1 MKKTLLIDGNN
12 LFAIGFHGVRE
23 FYSEG
28 KHIGGVFHFLN
39 TIRLFLEKH
48 NHDKIVV
55 FWDGNEN
62 SLIRKQIYPKYKE
75 NRQLPLDDHKYQSY
89 LHQRDRVKE
98 YLEEV
103 FVRQCQVDQNEADD
117 LIAHYTQIAKNE
129 NIIIFSGDKDL
140 TQLIGDNVELY
151 SPVSKTYSK
160 KGDLIHFKNI
170 DIPHNNVYL
179 YKVIVGDTS
188 DNISGIENFGEKKL
202 KAFFPE
208 FEKRDYNL
216 NEIISEAK
224 VLYEKNK
231 SKSLNNLISGISKSG
246 FVGDEF
252 FEKVGKIIDLKNP
265 LITDEG
271 KKMVFEI
278 FNDKLD
284 PTDRSYKNL
293 LKLMRDDGIFKFLP
307 KKDDAWVDFVRPFM
321 KLSRKEK
328 KINN

>member
-12 LFAIGFHGVRE
+12 LFTIGFHGVRE

-48 NHDKIVV
+48 NHDKVVV

-62 SLIRKQIYPKYKE
+62 SLIRKNIYPRYKE
-75 NRQLPLDDHKYQSY
+75 NRRISLDDHKYESY
-89 LHQRDRVKE
+89 LYQRERVKD

-117 LIAHYTQIAKNE
+117 LIANYVQVAKDE

-140 TQLIGDNVELY
+140 TQLIGENVMLY

-170 DIPHNNVYL
+170 DIPHNNVYV
-179 YKVIVGDTS
+179 YKVLIGDTS
-188 DNISGIENFGEKKL
+188 DNIYGITNFGEKKL
-202 KAFFPE
+202 KTFFPN
-208 FEKRDYNL
+208 FDKRDYTL
-216 NEIISEAK
+216 QEVLDEAK
-224 VLYEKNK
+224 VLFEQNK
-231 SKSLNNLISGISKSG
+231 SKTLSNLISGISKSG
-246 FVGDEF
+246 LVGDEF
-252 FEKVGKIIDLKNP
+252 FEKTGKIIDLRNP

-271 KKMVFEI
+271 KTMVYEI
-278 FNDKLD
+278 YSERLD
-284 PTDRSYKNL
+284 PTDRSYTNL
-293 LKLMRDDGIFKFLP
+293 LKLMRDDGFFKFLP
-307 KKDDAWVDFVRPFM
+307 KRDDAWVDFVKPFM

-328 KINN
+328 KF

>member
-12 LFAIGFHGVRE
+12 LFTIGFHGVRE

-48 NHDKIVV
+48 NHDKVVV

-62 SLIRKQIYPKYKE
+62 SLIRKNIYPRYKE
-75 NRQLPLDDHKYQSY
+75 NRRISLDDHKYESY
-89 LHQRDRVKE
+89 LYQRERVKE

-117 LIAHYTQIAKNE
+117 LIAQYTHIAKDE
-129 NIIIFSGDKDL
+129 NMIIFSGDKDL
-140 TQLIGDNVELY
+140 TQLIGENVMLY

-170 DIPHNNVYL
+170 DIPHNNVYV
-179 YKVIVGDTS
+179 YKVLIGDTS
-188 DNISGIENFGEKKL
+188 DNIYGITNFGEKKL
-202 KAFFPE
+202 KTFFPN
-208 FEKRDYNL
+208 FDKRDYTL
-216 NEIISEAK
+216 QEVLDEAK
-224 VLYEKNK
+224 VLFEQNK
-231 SKSLNNLISGISKSG
+231 SKTLSNLISGISKSG
-246 FVGDEF
+246 LVGDEF
-252 FEKVGKIIDLKNP
+252 FEKTGKIIDLRNP

-271 KKMVFEI
+271 KTMVYEI
-278 FNDKLD
+278 YSERLD
-284 PTDRSYKNL
+284 PTDRSYTNL
-293 LKLMRDDGIFKFLP
+293 LKLMRDDGFFKFLP
-307 KKDDAWVDFVRPFM
+307 KRDDAWVDFVKPFM

-328 KINN
+328 KF

>member
-12 LFAIGFHGVRE
+12 LFTIGFHGVRE

-48 NHDKIVV
+48 NHDKVVV

-62 SLIRKQIYPKYKE
+62 SLIRKNIYPRYKE
-75 NRQLPLDDHKYQSY
+75 NRRISLDDHKYESY
-89 LHQRDRVKE
+89 LYQRERVKE

-103 FVRQCQVDQNEADD
+103 FVRQCQVNQNEADD
-117 LIAHYTQIAKNE
+117 LIANYVQVAKDE

-140 TQLIGDNVELY
+140 TQLIGENVMLY

-170 DIPHNNVYL
+170 DIPHNNVYI
-179 YKVIVGDTS
+179 YKVLIGDTS
-188 DNISGIENFGEKKL
+188 DNIYGITNFGEKKL
-202 KAFFPE
+202 KTFFPD
-208 FEKRDYNL
+208 FDKRDYTL
-216 NEIISEAK
+216 QEVLDEAK
-224 VLYEKNK
+224 VLFEQNK
-231 SKSLNNLISGISKSG
+231 SKTLSNLLSGISKSG
-246 FVGDEF
+246 LVGDEF
-252 FEKVGKIIDLKNP
+252 FEKTGKIIDLRNP

-271 KKMVFEI
+271 KAMVYEI
-278 FNDKLD
+278 YSERLD
-284 PTDRSYKNL
+284 PTDRSYTNL
-293 LKLMRDDGIFKFLP
+293 LKLMRDDGFFKFLP
-307 KKDDAWVDFVRPFM
+307 KRDDAWVDFVKPFM

-328 KINN
+328 KF

>member
-12 LFAIGFHGVRE
+12 LFTIGFHGVRE

-48 NHDKIVV
+48 NHDKVVV

-62 SLIRKQIYPKYKE
+62 SLIRKNIYPRYKE
-75 NRQLPLDDHKYQSY
+75 NRRISLDDHKYESY
-89 LHQRDRVKE
+89 LYQRERVKE

-117 LIAHYTQIAKNE
+117 LIAQYTHIAKDE
-129 NIIIFSGDKDL
+129 NMIIFSGDKDL
-140 TQLIGDNVELY
+140 TQLISENVMLY

-170 DIPHNNVYL
+170 DIPHNNVYV
-179 YKVIVGDTS
+179 YKVLIGDTS
-188 DNISGIENFGEKKL
+188 DNIYGITNFGEKKL
-202 KAFFPE
+202 KTFFPN
-208 FEKRDYNL
+208 FDKKDYTL
-216 NEIISEAK
+216 QEVLDEAK
-224 VLYEKNK
+224 VLFEQNK
-231 SKSLNNLISGISKSG
+231 SKTLSNLISGISKSG
-246 FVGDEF
+246 LVGDEF
-252 FEKVGKIIDLKNP
+252 FEKTGKIIDLRNP

-271 KKMVFEI
+271 KTMVYEI
-278 FNDKLD
+278 YSERLD
-284 PTDRSYKNL
+284 PTDRSYTNL
-293 LKLMRDDGIFKFLP
+293 LKLMRDDGFFKFLP
-307 KKDDAWVDFVRPFM
+307 KRDDAWVDFVKPFM

-328 KINN
+328 KF

>member
-12 LFAIGFHGVRE
+12 LFTIGFHGVRE

-48 NHDKIVV
+48 NHDKVVV

-62 SLIRKQIYPKYKE
+62 SLIRKNIYPRYKE
-75 NRQLPLDDHKYQSY
+75 NRRISLDDHKYESY
-89 LHQRDRVKE
+89 LYQRERVKE

-117 LIAHYTQIAKNE
+117 LIAQYTHIAKDE
-129 NIIIFSGDKDL
+129 NMIIFSGDKDL
-140 TQLIGDNVELY
+140 TQLIGENVMLY

-170 DIPHNNVYL
+170 DIPHNNVYV
-179 YKVIVGDTS
+179 YKVLIGDTS
-188 DNISGIENFGEKKL
+188 DNIYGITNFGEKKL
-202 KAFFPE
+202 KTFFPN
-208 FEKRDYNL
+208 FDKKDYTL
-216 NEIISEAK
+216 QEVLDEAK
-224 VLYEKNK
+224 VLFEQNK
-231 SKSLNNLISGISKSG
+231 SKTLNNLISGVSKSG
-246 FVGDEF
+246 LVGDEF
-252 FEKVGKIIDLKNP
+252 FEKTGKIIDLRNP

-271 KKMVFEI
+271 KTMVYEI
-278 FNDKLD
+278 YSERLD
-284 PTDRSYKNL
+284 PTDRSYTNL
-293 LKLMRDDGIFKFLP
+293 LKLMRDDGFFKFLP
-307 KKDDAWVDFVRPFM
+307 KRDDAWVDFVKPFM

-328 KINN
+328 KF

>member
-12 LFAIGFHGVRE
+12 LFTIGFHGVRE

-48 NHDKIVV
+48 NHDKVVV

-62 SLIRKQIYPKYKE
+62 SLIRKNIYPRYKE
-75 NRQLPLDDHKYQSY
+75 NRRISLDDHKYESY
-89 LHQRDRVKE
+89 LYQRERVKE

-117 LIAHYTQIAKNE
+117 LIAQYTHIAKDE
-129 NIIIFSGDKDL
+129 NMIIFSGDKDL
-140 TQLIGDNVELY
+140 TQLISENVMLY

-170 DIPHNNVYL
+170 DIPHNNVYV
-179 YKVIVGDTS
+179 YKVLIGDTS
-188 DNISGIENFGEKKL
+188 DNIYGITNFGEKKL
-202 KAFFPE
+202 KTFFPN
-208 FEKRDYNL
+208 FDKKDYTL
-216 NEIISEAK
+216 QEVLDEAK
-224 VLYEKNK
+224 VLFEQNK
-231 SKSLNNLISGISKSG
+231 SKTLSNLISGISKSG
-246 FVGDEF
+246 LVGDDF
-252 FEKVGKIIDLKNP
+252 FEKTGKIIDLRNP

-271 KKMVFEI
+271 KTMVYEI
-278 FNDKLD
+278 YSERLD
-284 PTDRSYKNL
+284 PTDRSYTNL
-293 LKLMRDDGIFKFLP
+293 LKLMRDDGFFKFLP
-307 KKDDAWVDFVRPFM
+307 KRDDAWVDFVKPFM

-328 KINN
+328 KF

>member
-12 LFAIGFHGVRE
+12 LFTIGFHGVRE

-48 NHDKIVV
+48 NHDKVVV

-62 SLIRKQIYPKYKE
+62 SLIRKNIYPKYKE
-75 NRQLPLDDHKYQSY
+75 NRRISLDDHKYESY
-89 LHQRDRVKE
+89 LYQRERVKE

-103 FVRQCQVDQNEADD
+103 FVRQCQVNQNEADD
-117 LIAHYTQIAKNE
+117 LIANYVQVAKDE

-140 TQLIGDNVELY
+140 TQLIGENVMLY

-179 YKVIVGDTS
+179 YKVLIGDTS
-188 DNISGIENFGEKKL
+188 DNIYGITNFGEKKL
-202 KAFFPE
+202 KTFFPD
-208 FEKRDYNL
+208 FDKRDYTL
-216 NEIISEAK
+216 QEVLDEAK
-224 VLYEKNK
+224 ALFEQNK
-231 SKSLNNLISGISKSG
+231 SKTLSNLLSGISKSG
-246 FVGDEF
+246 LVGDEF
-252 FEKVGKIIDLKNP
+252 FEKTGKIIDLRNP

-271 KKMVFEI
+271 KAMVYEI
-278 FNDKLD
+278 YSERLD
-284 PTDRSYKNL
+284 PTDRSYTNL
-293 LKLMRDDGIFKFLP
+293 LKLMRDDGFFKFLP
-307 KKDDAWVDFVRPFM
+307 KRDDAWVDFVKPFM

-328 KINN
+328 KF

>member
-12 LFAIGFHGVRE
+12 LFTIGFHGVRE

-48 NHDKIVV
+48 NHDKVVV
-55 FWDGNEN
+55 FWDGNDN
-62 SLIRKQIYPKYKE
+62 SLIRKNIYPRYKE
-75 NRQLPLDDHKYQSY
+75 NRRISLDDHKYESY
-89 LHQRDRVKE
+89 LYQRERVKD

-103 FVRQCQVDQNEADD
+103 FVRQCVVEQNEADD
-117 LIAHYTQIAKNE
+117 LIAHYTHTAKDE
-129 NIIIFSGDKDL
+129 NMIIFSGDKDL
-140 TQLIGDNVELY
+140 TQLITDNVTLY

-170 DIPHNNVYL
+170 DIPHNNVYV
-179 YKVIVGDTS
+179 YKVLVGDTS
-188 DNISGIENFGEKKL
+188 DNIYGISNFGEKKL
-202 KAFFPE
+202 KTFFPN
-208 FEKRDYNL
+208 FDKRDYTL
-216 NEIISEAK
+216 SEVLDEAK
-224 VLYEKNK
+224 ALFEQNK
-231 SKSLNNLISGISKSG
+231 SKTLSNLISGISKSG

-252 FEKVGKIIDLKNP
+252 FEKTGKIIDLRNP

-271 KKMVFEI
+271 KRMVFEI
-278 FNDKLD
+278 YNERLD

-293 LKLMRDDGIFKFLP
+293 LKLMRDDGFFKFLP
-307 KKDDAWVDFVRPFM
+307 KRDDAWVDFVKPFM

-328 KINN
+328 KF

>member
-12 LFAIGFHGVRE
+12 LFTIGFHGVRE

-48 NHDKIVV
+48 NHDKVVV

-62 SLIRKQIYPKYKE
+62 SLIRKNIYPRYKE
-75 NRQLPLDDHKYQSY
+75 NRRISLDDHKYESY
-89 LHQRDRVKE
+89 LYQRERVKE

-117 LIAHYTQIAKNE
+117 LIAQYTHIAKDE
-129 NIIIFSGDKDL
+129 NMIIFSGDKDL
-140 TQLIGDNVELY
+140 TQLIGENVMLY

-170 DIPHNNVYL
+170 DIPHNNVYV
-179 YKVIVGDTS
+179 YKVLIGDTS
-188 DNISGIENFGEKKL
+188 DNIYGITNFGEKKL
-202 KAFFPE
+202 KTFFPN
-208 FEKRDYNL
+208 FDKKDYTL
-216 NEIISEAK
+216 QEVLDEAK
-224 VLYEKNK
+224 VLFEQNK
-231 SKSLNNLISGISKSG
+231 SKTLSNLISGVSKSG
-246 FVGDEF
+246 LVGDEF
-252 FEKVGKIIDLKNP
+252 FEKTGKIIDLRNP

-271 KKMVFEI
+271 KTMVYEI
-278 FNDKLD
+278 YSERLD
-284 PTDRSYKNL
+284 PTDRSYTNL
-293 LKLMRDDGIFKFLP
+293 LKLMRDDGFFKFLP
-307 KKDDAWVDFVRPFM
+307 KRDDAWVDFVKPFM

-328 KINN
+328 KF

>member
-12 LFAIGFHGVRE
+12 LFTIGFHGVRE

-48 NHDKIVV
+48 NHDKVVV

-62 SLIRKQIYPKYKE
+62 SLIRKNIYPRYKE
-75 NRQLPLDDHKYQSY
+75 NRRISLDDHKYESY
-89 LHQRDRVKE
+89 LYQRERVKE

-117 LIAHYTQIAKNE
+117 LIAQYTHIAKDE
-129 NIIIFSGDKDL
+129 NMIIFSGDKDL
-140 TQLIGDNVELY
+140 TQLIGENVMLF

-179 YKVIVGDTS
+179 YKVLIGDIS
-188 DNISGIENFGEKKL
+188 DNIYGITNFGEKKL
-202 KAFFPE
+202 KTFFPN
-208 FEKRDYNL
+208 FDKRDYTL
-216 NEIISEAK
+216 QEVLDEAK
-224 VLYEKNK
+224 VLFEKTK
-231 SKSLNNLISGISKSG
+231 SKTLSNLLSGISKSG
-246 FVGDEF
+246 LVGDEF
-252 FEKVGKIIDLKNP
+252 FEKTGKIIDLRNP

-271 KKMVFEI
+271 KTMVYEI
-278 FNDKLD
+278 YSERLD
-284 PTDRSYKNL
+284 PTDRSYTNL
-293 LKLMRDDGIFKFLP
+293 LKLMRDDGFFKFLP
-307 KKDDAWVDFVRPFM
+307 KRDDAWVDFVKPFM

-328 KINN
+328 KF